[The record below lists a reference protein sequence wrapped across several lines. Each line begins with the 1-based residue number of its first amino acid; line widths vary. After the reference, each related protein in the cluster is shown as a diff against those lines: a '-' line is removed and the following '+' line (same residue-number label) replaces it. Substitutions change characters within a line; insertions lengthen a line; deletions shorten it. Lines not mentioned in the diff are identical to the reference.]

1 MPKMKYKTE
10 VLSVVAGVMIA
21 IFVVFAS
28 VFMVHTMDALDDEV
42 NKYIDRT
49 VTQKCEIVERAIDSD
64 ISTVKNFAACLSDYK
79 STDENVLIRK
89 IKELE
94 NSSETIES
102 FIIADENGDVITS
115 KRIEKNISSRDYYEK
130 AINGE
135 VNISRAIFSEPDGK
149 MVNVIAVPIYGDY
162 RRIIGVTAGIC
173 DASSYDSLLDM
184 SFSGNGSDSNGYVLN
199 SDGEVVISGN
209 NALGDNVPMG
219 DLLFSSDLLAGVD
232 ENTKSTVKDNFAKVS
247 GSGIIK
253 SYCKG
258 EKYIAYYCGFT
269 NYNDLHYLLIFK
281 ENVVAAQQDF
291 YAVANIL
298 MYIFFVVILLVVI
311 VAYIVIVRV
320 SFRRLE
326 KANSEVSRIDR
337 QTDRIQYLG

>member
-1 MPKMKYKTE
+1 
-10 VLSVVAGVMIA
+10 
-21 IFVVFAS
+21 
-28 VFMVHTMDALDDEV
+28 
-42 NKYIDRT
+42 
-49 VTQKCEIVERAIDSD
+49 
-64 ISTVKNFAACLSDYK
+64 
-79 STDENVLIRK
+79 
-89 IKELE
+89 
-94 NSSETIES
+94 
-102 FIIADENGDVITS
+102 
-115 KRIEKNISSRDYYEK
+115 
-130 AINGE
+130 
-135 VNISRAIFSEPDGK
+135 

-326 KANSEVSRIDR
+326 KANSEVSRIAY
-337 QTDRIQYLG
+337 TD